1 LKIVPFVVLV
11 LFFVVIVVSGA
22 KAERDVHFKFY
33 MAEMPEF
40 AQNASWQSFECVCQ
54 SGGDRLFHVVCLPN
68 LNRPTIHPLLL
79 LVQNCSGAAR
89 SGSSMIRQYNIFTQC
104 HMHIQATP

>member
-54 SGGDRLFHVVCLPN
+54 SGGDRLFHVVCVFAESQPAN
-68 LNRPTIHPLLL
+68 HPPPPTA
-79 LVQNCSGAAR
+79 GAKLFRR
-89 SGSSMIRQYNIFTQC
+89 SEKWVKYDQTI
-104 HMHIQATP
+104 